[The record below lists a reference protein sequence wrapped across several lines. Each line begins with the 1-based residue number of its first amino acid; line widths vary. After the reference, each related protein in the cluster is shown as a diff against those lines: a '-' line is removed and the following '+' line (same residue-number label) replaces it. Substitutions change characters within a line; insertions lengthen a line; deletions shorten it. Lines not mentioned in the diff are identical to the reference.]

1 MRQIRISVRADC
13 EESLITRM
21 TSMIMMMIMTKIVT
35 VVFDFLM
42 FFPNE
47 QQETIGKFIRDPES
61 SRKIARTR

>member
-1 MRQIRISVRADC
+1 
-13 EESLITRM
+13 M